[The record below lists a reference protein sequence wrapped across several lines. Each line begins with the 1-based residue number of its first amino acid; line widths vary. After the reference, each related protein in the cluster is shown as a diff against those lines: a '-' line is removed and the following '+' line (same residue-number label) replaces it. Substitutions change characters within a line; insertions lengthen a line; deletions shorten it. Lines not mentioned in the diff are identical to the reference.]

1 MKKEVKKLSIIDA
14 LQRLDAGGA
23 LEDLKTAVDDVAEA
37 VDLAGKDGKGKVTL
51 EINFKRVA
59 SGQLLITD
67 KVTAKKPE
75 VKKDGTTYFV
85 HPEGGLTVDNPNQG
99 SLLDIAG

>member
-1 MKKEVKKLSIIDA
+1 MRKEAKKLSIIEA
-14 LQRLDAGGA
+14 LNRMDNGGA
-23 LEDLKTAVDDVAEA
+23 LEDLKTAVEEVAEA
-37 VDLAGKDGKGKVTL
+37 VDMAGKGGSGKVTL
-51 EINFKRVA
+51 EIKFQRVA

-75 VKKDGTTYFV
+75 TKKDGTTYFV

-99 SLLDIAG
+99 TLMDIAG

>member
-1 MKKEVKKLSIIDA
+1 MRKEAKKLSIIEA
-14 LQRLDAGGA
+14 LNRMDNGGA
-23 LEDLKTAVDDVAEA
+23 LEDLKSAVEEVAEA

-51 EINFKRVA
+51 EISFRRVA

-75 VKKDGTTYFV
+75 AKKDGTTYFV

-99 SLLDIAG
+99 VLSDLAS